1 MFLSVLDWHTK
12 FLEKNNNMTADWTI
26 NSSLDINQGCTN
38 DNICQNLNNV
48 LNGHSK
54 FCSMIN
60 DRDLLQ
66 FLVLESR

>member
-1 MFLSVLDWHTK
+1 
-12 FLEKNNNMTADWTI
+12 MTADRTI

-54 FCSMIN
+54 FWGIVN
-60 DRDLLQ
+60 DPDVHSFASNWQLQ
-66 FLVLESR
+66 GLQL